1 MKKNDKIPEGNPF
14 KVPDNYFEEVN
25 RKIISSTV
33 EKEVRFKKY
42 GLYLKLRPLIAAA
55 ASVALLLIL
64 SYAGIK
70 LFSPGNK
77 TLSLSS
83 IPIEE
88 YTEAIL
94 NEIDVLTLE
103 ENALLL
109 EVSWEEPQT
118 EKEDIIDYLLI
129 ENIDINEIQDQL

>member
-1 MKKNDKIPEGNPF
+1 MKKLDKISGGNPF
-14 KVPDNYFEEVN
+14 KVPENYFEEVN
-25 RKIISSTV
+25 RKIIASTV
-33 EKEVRFKKY
+33 EKEVRFKKI

-55 ASVALLLIL
+55 ASVALLFIL

-70 LFSPGNK
+70 LLTPGNK

-88 YTEAIL
+88 YTEAII
-94 NEIDVLTLE
+94 NDIDVLTLE

-109 EVSWEEPQT
+109 EVLWEESQT